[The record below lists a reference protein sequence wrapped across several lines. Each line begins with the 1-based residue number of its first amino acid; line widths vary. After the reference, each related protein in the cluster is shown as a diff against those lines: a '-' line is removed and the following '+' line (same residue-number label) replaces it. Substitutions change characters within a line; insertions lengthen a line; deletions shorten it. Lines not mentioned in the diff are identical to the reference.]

1 MDANVDWD
9 SENNICYTGEKRSNC
24 SRKTTKLVGH
34 TSSLQ
39 KEVDMNYS
47 QTCSPWCNSAGPSG
61 KQELP
66 AEFHWEDKETAE
78 IYYQKQ
84 GESTAGIFPP
94 TSTNFDL
101 QREDKNLQRCSS
113 EQPKKP
119 RRRPRDDNENTV
131 LAAVFGEDREPISG
145 EALSYRCKKCSSSF
159 QGISEL
165 QEHKRTH
172 LVENSYRCPICA
184 KEFFRAANL
193 RMHKLIHSSDR
204 PHKCPECDKGF
215 IRTADVWRHL
225 RNVHKIE
232 RSMVILGN
240 GMARNPWSVA
250 HRNQHTVEGAQG
262 CVFQTGLQAAVTC
275 SIFSLMA
282 TRNVPHSAGWPGQTL
297 HAYDRG
303 VGCVG
308 ALSSSG
314 GSQSALVMEK
324 MLSRRTQALG
334 LVHVARA
341 KQDRE
346 KLISRWGIPS
356 VSAGPFS
363 SRNWKQDRIQDV
375 SQPEQGRRIRE
386 GNNISRRVNFGND
399 MLDGILLGPLV
410 QDISQKSDT
419 MSGCQSG
426 KRYEEELG
434 NTGICYTNCIGGTKS
449 KDTAVLATPAEALL
463 PVEGVALLEMPE
475 VSEPLTVKS
484 CVSAALC
491 RQAAQV
497 TPDPQPDMLG

>member
-9 SENNICYTGEKRSNC
+9 SENNICYTGEKSSNC

-61 KQELP
+61 KQEFP
-66 AEFHWEDKETAE
+66 AELHWEDKETAE

-84 GESTAGIFPP
+84 GKSTAGIFPP
-94 TSTNFDL
+94 TSTDFDL

-119 RRRPRDDNENTV
+119 RKRPRDDNENTV

-240 GMARNPWSVA
+240 GMARNPWSVV
-250 HRNQHTVEGAQG
+250 HRNQHTVEYA
-262 CVFQTGLQAAVTC
+262 
-275 SIFSLMA
+275 
-282 TRNVPHSAGWPGQTL
+282 
-297 HAYDRG
+297 D
-303 VGCVG
+303 
-308 ALSSSG
+308 
-314 GSQSALVMEK
+314 
-324 MLSRRTQALG
+324 
-334 LVHVARA
+334 
-341 KQDRE
+341 
-346 KLISRWGIPS
+346 
-356 VSAGPFS
+356 
-363 SRNWKQDRIQDV
+363 
-375 SQPEQGRRIRE
+375 QPCAE
-386 GNNISRRVNFGND
+386 N
-399 MLDGILLGPLV
+399 
-410 QDISQKSDT
+410 QKSEEDDYKLYACPT
-419 MSGCQSG
+419 CGKGFEKPNLLSKHKVIHRQDKPYKCQECGMAFVQLLRLKRHQQTHSGERPFYC
-426 KRYEEELG
+426 EE
-434 NTGICYTNCIGGTKS
+434 CGGTFTRLASLQRHHRIHTGEKPYSCSYCGHCFTESGTLRRHERTHKLDKS
-449 KDTAVLATPAEALL
+449 
-463 PVEGVALLEMPE
+463 
-475 VSEPLTVKS
+475 
-484 CVSAALC
+484 
-491 RQAAQV
+491 
-497 TPDPQPDMLG
+497 